1 MTHWPC
7 AIRIGSAPRTV
18 LPAPEITGAGPV
30 RATSGLK
37 PALKAVALFLVCTA
51 LGVGAAA
58 RPASAATPDEV
69 HKAIEKA
76 KAYLYSTVQGT
87 KKDNWEIVEKPDKSD
102 KEQFHVTRWQWGGP
116 TACAIYGL
124 LAGGENPQDPRL
136 APAIAWLGKQELHG
150 HYAIAMRAQMYPFLP
165 DPTASEAKTP
175 GTLSRKQMAERD
187 AHTLTHDM
195 YASGE
200 NAGLYSY
207 YTDDNWVPQ
216 KNWCDMSVSQISVL
230 GVWACEQAGADVPAS
245 YWQAVDAAWRKYQH
259 PDGSWP
265 YTPGKP
271 EARGSMTAA
280 GVATLHITQEYL
292 MMNAGFNVC
301 RGGSRNDN
309 IDRGLDW
316 IDKNIGGLLQS
327 SGEYGLYQMYG
338 IERIGVASGRKYF
351 GAVDWGAVGA
361 DYLVKHQNRDGSFG
375 NVDQFH
381 DPLKVPDTT
390 FAILFLV
397 RGRAPVIMNKL
408 EYGESPPAATATL
421 ALAPAGAV
429 KPAVPPLRLTGT
441 GPAPNGP
448 FDPWNERPRDI
459 ANFAH
464 WSGYQLETFFTWQIV
479 NLKVRPDELL
489 DAPILYISGSQPL
502 AFNDE
507 EVKKLREFAEDGGLI
522 LGNADCANAG
532 FTKSF
537 IDLGKKLFPK
547 YEFRELPPNHIIF
560 AGENF
565 RPGKWKTRPTLSG
578 VSNGVRELM
587 LLIPDADPSRS
598 WQVRSDVSRLDMFQ
612 FGFNIYQYTGAS
624 LNTATRPDPYFVKLD
639 PNVQV
644 PENRKIK
651 LIRLAV
657 DENPDPEPGGWRR
670 LANILHNQAKVD
682 LVLETAKLGDG
693 KLKGAKLAHITGTT
707 RFKLNAG
714 QLKELRN
721 FVDDGGT
728 LIVDAAGGSTDFASS
743 AEKALAAA
751 FGGTPDNF
759 GTILPPKHDVYTLNG
774 AKIDRFDYRRYC
786 RGKINGHLNVP
797 RIRGLE
803 EGDRIQVFYSA
814 EDLSAGLVG
823 QPTDGILG
831 YDSDTAVNLM
841 RNMILISALGNKA
854 MLATAGGK

>member
-1 MTHWPC
+1 MRAHSS
-7 AIRIGSAPRTV
+7 AGSPKTTAPVVST
-18 LPAPEITGAGPV
+18 PT
-30 RATSGLK
+30 RAFHAAARL
-37 PALKAVALFLVCTA
+37 LVCAA
-51 LGVGAAA
+51 LAIGAAV

-76 KAYLYSTVQGT
+76 KVYLYSAAQGPN
-87 KKDNWEIVEKPDKSD
+87 KDNWEIVQKPDKND
-102 KEQFHVTRWQWGGP
+102 NEQFHVTRWQWGGP

-124 LAGGENPQDPRL
+124 LAGGENPQDKRL

-150 HYAIAMRAQMYPFLP
+150 HYAIAMRCQMYPYLP
-165 DPTASEAKTP
+165 DPTPSDVLTP
-175 GTLSRKQMAERD
+175 GTLSKKQMAERD

-200 NAGLYSY
+200 HAGLYSY
-207 YTDDNWVPQ
+207 YADDHWAPQ

-230 GVWACEQAGADVPAS
+230 GVWACEQAGADVPVS
-245 YWQAVDAAWRKYQH
+245 YWQAVDAAWRKFQH

-265 YTPGKP
+265 YSPGKP

-280 GVATLHITQEYL
+280 GVATLHITQEYE
-292 MMNAGFNVC
+292 MMNAGFNIC
-301 RGGSRNDN
+301 AGGSRNDN

-316 IDKNIGGLLQS
+316 IDKNISGLLQS
-327 SGEYGLYQMYG
+327 AGEYGLYQMYG

-361 DYLVKHQNRDGSFG
+361 DYLVHHQNPDGSFG

-381 DPLKVPDTT
+381 DPLKVPDTA

-408 EYGESPPAATATL
+408 EYGEAPPAAATL
-421 ALAPAGAV
+421 TLAPAGAV
-429 KPAVPPLRLTGT
+429 TRPAAPIRLTGA
-441 GPAPNGP
+441 APKGR
-448 FDPWNERPRDI
+448 FDPWNERPRDV

-479 NLKVRPDELL
+479 NLKVPAEELL
-489 DAPILYISGSQPL
+489 DAPILYISGSDPL
-502 AFNDE
+502 AFNDD
-507 EVKKLREFAEDGGLI
+507 EVKTLRAFAEDGGLI
-522 LGNADCANAG
+522 LGNADCSSPG
-532 FTKSF
+532 FSKSF
-537 IDLGKKLFPK
+537 IDLGHKLFPK
-547 YEFRELPPNHIIF
+547 YEFRELPPNHAIF
-560 AGENF
+560 TNENF
-565 RPGKWKTRPTLSG
+565 KPSKWKNRPNLNG
-578 VSNGVRELM
+578 LSNGVRELM
-587 LLIPDADPSRS
+587 LLIPDADPGRS

-624 LNTATRPDPYFVKLD
+624 LNTGTRPDPWFVKLD

-657 DENPDPEPGGWRR
+657 DENPDPEPAGWRR
-670 LANILHNQAKVD
+670 LGNILHNQAKVN
-682 LVLETAKLGDG
+682 LVLESAKLGDG

-707 RFKLNAG
+707 RFKLNAA
-714 QLKELRN
+714 QQKELHN
-721 FVDDGGT
+721 FIDDGGT
-728 LIVDAAGGSTDFASS
+728 VIIDAAGGSTEFADS
-743 AEKALAAA
+743 AEKALAAT
-751 FGGTPDNF
+751 FGGAPGNF
-759 GTILPPKHDVYTLNG
+759 GSILPPAHQVYKLNG
-774 AKIDRFDYRRYC
+774 AKIDHFDYRRYC
-786 RGKINGHLNVP
+786 RGHLNGKLTVP
-797 RIRGLE
+797 RIRALE

-831 YDSDTAVNLM
+831 YDTDTAVSLM
-841 RNMILISALGNKA
+841 RNMILISALGDKA
-854 MLATAGGK
+854 MVAAAGGGK